1 MKVLIYSQRY
11 KAADRPYVKTL
22 IDKLQV
28 EKIKF
33 SFYQPFHKLLVVKSP
48 EFADYPLI
56 SETDE
61 LTTGQFDFILSL
73 GGDGTILNAV
83 TLVKK
88 AQIPICGINLGR
100 LGFMATIEKTRI
112 EEAIDKLINDEFR
125 VEDRTMLRLLSS
137 KDLFKGL
144 TFALNDFTLHKR
156 DTSSMMIIHT
166 YINGDF
172 INSYWADGLI
182 VSTPTGST
190 GYTLSCGGPI
200 VFPASANF
208 VITPVAP
215 HNLNVRP
222 ILISDDSEISFKI
235 EGRSKNY
242 LCTLDSRSEKVTAKI
257 ELSVKKNDFVAR
269 IVLLDDISFINTIRK
284 KLNWGLDSRN

>member
-1 MKVLIYSQRY
+1 MHVLIYSQRY
-11 KAADRPYVKTL
+11 KTADRAYVEIL
-22 IDKLQV
+22 LNKLTA
-28 EKIKF
+28 EKIEF
-33 SFYQPFHKLLVVKSP
+33 SFYAPYHEMLIKKNPQYADHALVK
-48 EFADYPLI
+48 EDA
-56 SETDE
+56 E
-61 LTTGQFDFILSL
+61 LQEGDFDFVLSL

-100 LGFMATIEKTRI
+100 LGFMATIEKTKI
-112 EEAIDKLINDEFR
+112 EEAIDKLIRNEYR
-125 VEDRTMLRLLSS
+125 VEDRSMLKLESN
-137 KDLFKGL
+137 KDLFNGL
-144 TFALNDFTLHKR
+144 NFALNDFTLHKR

-200 VFPASANF
+200 VFPQSTNF
-208 VITPVAP
+208 VVTPVAP

-222 ILISDDSEISFKI
+222 IMISDDSEISFKI

-242 LCTLDSRSEKVTAKI
+242 LCTLDSRSTKVTKKI
-257 ELSVKKNDFVAR
+257 ELKVSRNDFVAK
-269 IVLLDDISFINTIRK
+269 IVLLDTISFIETIRK

>member
-1 MKVLIYSQRY
+1 MHVLIYSQRF
-11 KAADRPYVKTL
+11 KTADREYVKTL
-22 IDKLQV
+22 LSTLKDQA
-28 EKIKF
+28 IKV
-33 SFYQPFHKLLVVKSP
+33 SFYKPYHELLIKKFP
-48 EFADYPLI
+48 EYSEHSTI
-56 SETDE
+56 SEDATLAKE
-61 LTTGQFDFILSL
+61 EFDMVLSL

-88 AQIPICGINLGR
+88 AEIPICGINLGR
-100 LGFMATIEKTRI
+100 LGFMATVEKTRI
-112 EEAIDKLINDEFR
+112 VEAIEKIKRGEFR
-125 VEDRTMLRLLSS
+125 VESRSMLQLQSN
-137 KDLFKGL
+137 KDLFDGL
-144 TFALNDFTLHKR
+144 NFALNDFTLHKR

-200 VFPASANF
+200 VFPQSTNF

-222 ILISDDSEISFKI
+222 IMISDDSEILFKI

-242 LCTLDSRSEKVTAKI
+242 LCTLDSRSTKVTKKI
-257 ELSVKKNDFVAR
+257 ELKVSRNDFDAK
-269 IVLLDDISFINTIRK
+269 IALLDDISFIETIRK